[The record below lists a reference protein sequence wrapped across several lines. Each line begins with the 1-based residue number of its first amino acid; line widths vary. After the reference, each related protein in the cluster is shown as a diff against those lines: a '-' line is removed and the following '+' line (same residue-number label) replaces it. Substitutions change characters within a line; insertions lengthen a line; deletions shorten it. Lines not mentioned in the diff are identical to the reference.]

1 MSDHDTTT
9 IYHFDPET
17 LVFTGSGLALTGPAG
32 DVQLPAFS
40 STIAPGDIPAGKVA
54 RAASIECTE
63 WVLVDDNRTTP
74 VYRTADGTSYHLGD
88 PLADGVVWGGLGD
101 IPVTLTTVPKPAGHY
116 AWNGSDWVFD
126 LPAARAAAA
135 AAVDEKRDEVL
146 ASPFAYDGKS
156 FSADAAAISHIAS
169 MAQLATVAKLA
180 GQPYT
185 AIWSTIDGTSVE
197 LDADGMVALAMA
209 AATRQPSIY
218 QVAAQLKSRIAEA
231 QDEAALA
238 AIVWPQ

>member
-9 IYHFDPET
+9 IYHYDPET
-17 LVFTGSGLALTGPAG
+17 LAFTGSGPAPIGPAG
-32 DVQLPAFS
+32 DIQVPAFS
-40 STIAPGDIPAGKVA
+40 STISPGNVPAGKVA
-54 RAASIECTE
+54 RAASIECAE
-63 WVLVDDNRTTP
+63 WVLVDDNRATT
-74 VYRTADGTSYHLGD
+74 VYRTSDGSTYHLGD
-88 PLADGVVWGGLGD
+88 PLANGLVWNGLGD
-101 IPVTLTTVPKPAGHY
+101 IPATLTTSPKPAGHY

-126 LPAARAAAA
+126 LPAARAAAV

-146 ASPFAYDGKS
+146 ASPFVYDGNS

-218 QVAAQLKSRIAEA
+218 QVASQLKSSIAEA